1 MRILHI
7 ITGLNNGGAE
17 AVLYRLTSDVRHQ
30 HQVISLMHPGTY
42 GPLLEARGITVYSL
56 GLSRGQI
63 SLGALM
69 RLWRLIRRIRP
80 DLIQTWMYH
89 SDLLGSIVGY
99 LAGVQSI
106 VWGIRNSRLDAKSSS
121 ATRAVVKLLAKL
133 SGISPRLIVS
143 CSEDALQVHTALG
156 YRREKIVVI
165 PNGYDVSQLAPDPAA
180 RARVRAEIGISDDT
194 FVIGMV
200 GRWDLQKDHETLCLA
215 LERLSASPG
224 RWRCVLVGPSMTAMN
239 AQLAALL
246 YRTHVGDRVVLL
258 GPRNDIP
265 AIMNALDVH
274 VLSSAYGEAFPNVV
288 AEAMACGT
296 PCVITDVGDA
306 RLIIADTGWVAPI
319 RDHAKLAE
327 GLEEAMTAARSPA
340 DWSRRR
346 EACRERIV
354 REFPLQLMM
363 DRFHDVWTR
372 TATSRASAPR
382 DQFDAVITDF
392 GHEWTRFN
400 QTVLSKEERETIF
413 SMYFSIFPWD
423 LLPKAAIGF
432 DVGCG
437 SGRWAALVAP
447 RVGHLFCVDPSNAI
461 EVASRALR
469 LELNC
474 TFLRAAIEELPF
486 QNDSMDFGYSI
497 GVLHHVRDP
506 REALRAAVGK
516 LKSGAPFLVYV
527 YYALENRPGWFRF
540 LWLLT
545 DRTRRL
551 VSHWPSASKHVFADV
566 VAFLVYLPLAR
577 MARMVERLG
586 LQSKH
591 LPLNAYSKRS
601 FYVMRTDALDRFGTK
616 VEKRFTQTEIRAIM
630 QYAGLE
636 RIVFSSKQP
645 YWCAVGFKA

>member
-1 MRILHI
+1 MRILHV

-42 GPLLEARGITVYSL
+42 GPLLKARGITVYSL
-56 GLSRGQI
+56 GLPRGQI
-63 SLGALM
+63 RLGALM

-80 DLIQTWMYH
+80 DVIQTWMYH

-106 VWGIRNSRLDAKSSS
+106 VWGIRNSRLDAKSPG

-133 SGISPRLIVS
+133 SGISPRSIVS
-143 CSEDALQVHTALG
+143 CSEDALQVHIALG

-165 PNGYDVSQLAPDPAA
+165 PNGYDVSALAPDPAA

-194 FVIGMV
+194 FVFGMV

-224 RWRCVLVGPSMTAMN
+224 RWRCVLVGPGMTAMN
-239 AQLAALL
+239 AELAALL
-246 YRTHVGDRVVLL
+246 YRMHVGDRVVLL

-265 AIMNALDVH
+265 AIMNALDAH
-274 VLSSAYGEAFPNVV
+274 VLSSAFGEAFPNVV

-296 PCVITDVGDA
+296 PCVVTDVGDA
-306 RLIIADTGWVAPI
+306 RLIIADTGWFAPV
-319 RDHAKLAE
+319 RDPAKLAE
-327 GLEEAMTAARSPA
+327 RLEEAMTAARVPA
-340 DWSRRR
+340 EWSRRR

-372 TATSRASAPR
+372 TATSGASALR

-392 GHEWTRFN
+392 GQEWMRFD
-400 QTVLSKEERETIF
+400 QAALTQAEREAIF

-423 LLPKAAIGF
+423 ALPKGAIGF

-447 RVGHLFCVDPSNAI
+447 RVGHLYCIDPSNAI
-461 EVASRALR
+461 EVASRTLQ
-469 LELNC
+469 LEPNC
-474 TFLRAAIEELPF
+474 TVLRATVEELPF
-486 QNDSMDFGYSI
+486 RNGSMDFGYSI

-506 REALRAAVGK
+506 REALRAAVVK
-516 LKSGAPFLVYV
+516 LKSGAPFLMYV
-527 YYALENRPGWFRF
+527 YYALENRPVWFRF
-540 LWLLT
+540 MWWLT
-545 DRTRRL
+545 DGMRRWI
-551 VSHWPSASKHVFADV
+551 SRWPSAYKHVFADS

-577 MARMVERLG
+577 MAWLMERLG

-591 LPLNAYSKRS
+591 LPLNAYSERS

-616 VEKRFTQTEIRAIM
+616 VEKRFTQAEIRAIM
-630 QYAGLE
+630 QDAGLE
-636 RIVFSSKQP
+636 RIVFRSEQP